1 MSSQISQI
9 LRPIAPVLASLT
21 LIEFGVAA
29 LNPLIGYQLT
39 LREVPTQIIGII
51 ASCYFAG
58 FVTGSMTAAR
68 AVDRVGHIRAIT
80 TFAIIMASGVLLL
93 ALTSSP
99 ALWAAIRFCMGYGMA
114 GMFICVESWLSHKST
129 PETRGRIFSAY
140 LTVAH
145 AGGMVGPLAL
155 ALFDPTGVTLFLVV
169 AIFYATSIVPMAL
182 TEVGNPEVG
191 DRVRFGIVRLFQISP
206 LGVIVAGGS
215 AIASTAFHQLVPVYI
230 NANGLT
236 PGHLASLLMIT
247 KIGAVASQ
255 VPVGYLS
262 DRLGR
267 RPMIVACAM
276 LASGGAFGVFIWG
289 GHSFVLLAAAA
300 TLMVA
305 ASAPL
310 YGLAVAHTN
319 DHCQR
324 SEYVAAAGGS
334 MLAWSIGAMV
344 GPTVAAGVMDGMG
357 AVGLFAYS
365 AAAYGA
371 LALYALYR
379 SLRRAAPRRA
389 RQDPSMTTGKSP

>member
-1 MSSQISQI
+1 MSSQIPQI
-9 LRPIAPVLASLT
+9 LRPIAPVLLSLT

-80 TFAIIMASGVLLL
+80 TFAIIMAGGVLLL
-93 ALTSSP
+93 ALTSSAP
-99 ALWAAIRFCMGYGMA
+99 LWAAIRFCMGYGMA

-140 LTVAH
+140 LMVAH

-169 AIFYATSIVPMAL
+169 AIFYATAIVPMAL

-191 DRVRFGIVRLFQISP
+191 DRARFGILRLFQISP
-206 LGVIVAGGS
+206 LGVIVACGS
-215 AIASTAFHQLVPVYI
+215 AVASTAFHQLVPVYI

-276 LASGGAFGVFIWG
+276 LAAAGALGAVTWG
-289 GHSFVLLAAAA
+289 GHSFVALAVSA
-300 TLMVA
+300 TLMVG

-334 MLAWSIGAMV
+334 MLAWSIGAMI
-344 GPTVAAGVMDGMG
+344 GPSVAAGVMDGMG
-357 AVGLFAYS
+357 VVGLFAYS

-371 LALYALYR
+371 LAFYALYR
-379 SLRRAAPRRA
+379 SLRRAAPRRTP
-389 RQDPSMTTGKSP
+389 QDSALTTSKSP